1 MCAACV
7 LHVHVCTLHQMCR
20 RACGHAVLPALQ
32 CTCNAHAMHMQC
44 SVLEAA
50 TLIRQ
55 VLAVKRL
62 LDMGLIK
69 HWGLSNENAYGI
81 TMFCVTADKLGVP
94 RPVSCQVISRA

>member
-1 MCAACV
+1 
-7 LHVHVCTLHQMCR
+7 
-20 RACGHAVLPALQ
+20 
-32 CTCNAHAMHMQC
+32 MHMQC